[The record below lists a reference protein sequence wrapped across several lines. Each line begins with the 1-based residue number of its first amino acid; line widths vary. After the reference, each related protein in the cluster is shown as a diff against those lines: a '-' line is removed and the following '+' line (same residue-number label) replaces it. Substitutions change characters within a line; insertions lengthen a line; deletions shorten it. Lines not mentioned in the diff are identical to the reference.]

1 MSEEIRK
8 ALDIT
13 PFVEERQPA
22 VIEAEDDFDFA
33 RKNLYDVIGKSQE
46 AIEDMVDVARQSQ
59 SARAYEVLN
68 NMLKTLGDLSKDLLD
83 VQQKRQEVMQKAVP
97 ANPTEIHNH
106 LNITTSDLAKM
117 VEEAKSKK
125 LEE

>member
-1 MSEEIRK
+1 MSDEIRK

-13 PFVEERQPA
+13 PFVEERKPA
-22 VIEAEDDFDFA
+22 ILEAEDDFDFA
-33 RKNLYDVIGKSQE
+33 RKNLLDVIGKAQG
-46 AIEDMVDVARQSQ
+46 AVEDMTDVARQSQ

-68 NMLKTLGDLSKDLLD
+68 NMLKTIGDLSRDLLE
-83 VQQKRQEVMQKAVP
+83 VQQRRQDMMQKEVP

-117 VEEAKSKK
+117 IEDAKRPKD
-125 LEE
+125 E